1 MARNFDE
8 GYGEYFRNDPDF
20 IEFLWEIG
28 VKIYRKRDGK
38 KKMKNPPQATIYC
51 CAYCKRKALDLKK
64 CNFFLLFI
72 FLSHPIEQ
80 RFLQS

>member
-28 VKIYRKRDGK
+28 VKIYRKRDEK

-51 CAYCKRKALDLKK
+51 CANCKRKALDLKK
-64 CNFFLLFI
+64 CNLFFVASFLFHLLTIFFLN
-72 FLSHPIEQ
+72 
-80 RFLQS
+80 